1 MAISY
6 VVLKFDYIF

>member
-6 VVLKFDYIF
+6 FED

>member
-6 VVLKFDYIF
+6 V